1 MLYSFI
7 LFIIVRKIDF
17 RSVITP
23 QDICVAEIEIQ
34 VLVCFVTTVTML
46 NLTVVL
52 KHYINYHDNNGDA
65 GKAIDETYGGQPIV
79 STQCGIF
86 YDNDMEAIS
95 DMCCSPN

>member
-1 MLYSFI
+1 MAEM
-7 LFIIVRKIDF
+7 IIVD
-17 RSVITP
+17 
-23 QDICVAEIEIQ
+23 
-34 VLVCFVTTVTML
+34 LVCFVTTVIIL
-46 NLTVVL
+46 KLILVL
-52 KHYINYHDNNGDA
+52 KLTLYYHDNNGDA

>member
-1 MLYSFI
+1 MMVLWLTLY
-7 LFIIVRKIDF
+7 
-17 RSVITP
+17 
-23 QDICVAEIEIQ
+23 
-34 VLVCFVTTVTML
+34 
-46 NLTVVL
+46 
-52 KHYINYHDNNGDA
+52 YHDNNGDA